1 MKGYP
6 LKLDTLVLTEE
17 STLMINMTNLA
28 DTEKLALFGGPK
40 TIQTEFKRYNSIGA
54 EEVQAAKKVIE
65 SGVLSQFI
73 GAWHE
78 DFYGGPKVREF
89 ERQCAEYFG
98 VKHAVTVNSWTSGLV
113 AAVGAIG
120 IEPGDEVIVTPW
132 TMSASAT
139 AILHWNAIP
148 VFADIDPETFNLDP
162 KSVEANITPYTKAI
176 MVADIFGQSAD
187 MDELMAIATKH
198 GLKVI
203 SDAAQAPGALY
214 KGKHAGTFA
223 HVGGYSLNYHKHI
236 HTGEGGILVTDD
248 DEIAERLQLIRNH
261 AEVVVGDKGV
271 TNLSNMIGHNFRL
284 GEIEC
289 AMGIEQLKKLSGFV
303 ESRQHL
309 ANRLTEGLKGLRGLR
324 TPVVKPDRTHVYYV
338 YPIILDVEEL
348 GISKGRIHAA
358 LQAEGVTV
366 ANRYQNIHLLP
377 VYQKKI
383 AYGSRGFP
391 WVSDICHRD
400 VDYSKGICPVAE
412 ELNDSTYL
420 GFGLCVYDW
429 TNDDVD
435 LIAKAFR
442 KVWSNLEML
451 KGSALLGGE
460 A

>member
-1 MKGYP
+1 MSNP
-6 LKLDTLVLTEE
+6 
-17 STLMINMTNLA
+17 
-28 DTEKLALFGGPK
+28 KLALLGGPK
-40 TIQTEFKRYNSIGA
+40 TIQTAFKRYNPIGS
-54 EEVQAAKKVIE
+54 EEVEAAKQVIE
-65 SGVLSQFI
+65 SGVLSQFL

-132 TMSASAT
+132 TMSATAT

-176 MVADIFGQSAD
+176 IVADIFGQSAD
-187 MDELMAIATKH
+187 MDALMAIAAKH

-203 SDAAQAPGALY
+203 SDTAQAPGALY
-214 KGKHAGTFA
+214 RGKYAGTLA
-223 HVGGYSLNYHKHI
+223 DVGGYSLNYHKHI
-236 HTGEGGILVTDD
+236 HTGEGGILVTDN

-289 AMGIEQLKKLSGFV
+289 AIGIEQLKKLNRFV
-303 ESRQHL
+303 HSRQVL
-309 ANRLTEGLKGLRGLR
+309 ASRLTEGLAELRGLR
-324 TPVVKPDRTHVYYV
+324 TPVVKPGCTHVYYV
-338 YPIILDVEEL
+338 YPMVLDIEKL
-348 GISKGRIHAA
+348 GVSRERIHAA
-358 LQAEGVTV
+358 LQAEGVAV
-366 ANRYQNIHLLP
+366 SQHYQNIHLLP
-377 VYQKKI
+377 LYQRKI
-383 AYGSRGFP
+383 AYGSMGFP
-391 WVSDICHRD
+391 WTSSLCRRE

-412 ELNDSTYL
+412 QLNDSTYL
-420 GFGLCVYDW
+420 GFGMCVFDL
-429 TNDDVD
+429 TEDDVD
-435 LIAKAFR
+435 LIVTAFQ
-442 KVWSNLEML
+442 KVWKSLELL
-451 KGSALLGGE
+451 K
-460 A
+460 